1 MRDVTGSEAS
11 EARESDATNSTATS
25 LPNKEIETDLTRR
38 KFLGAAMLAA
48 ASAGVAAAQEATK
61 PQRSPDHHLPNEQN
75 HGPQNAPLEAQNPS
89 AVWATETDS
98 GTVPPF
104 KYPFSMARKRIESGG
119 WTRQVTVRELP
130 VSKSIAGVEMRLT
143 AGGVRELHWHVSSEW
158 AIMLYGNARITAV
171 DVQGKSFVS
180 DVTVGDLWLFPPGVP
195 HSIQGLGPDG
205 CQFLLVFD
213 DGNFNEF
220 ETFLLTDWLTHTPK
234 EVLAKN
240 FGVSEAAFDKV
251 PKKELFIFQTGL
263 PEDLKKEESYASEG
277 AGPVPLRMDF
287 RTSEMKP
294 TKITAG
300 GEVKVIDAKNFPI
313 TTISAAIVK
322 LKPGGLREMHWHP
335 NADEWQ
341 YYISGKG
348 RMTIFAAGGRART
361 MDMQAGDVGYVQQ
374 SNPHYIENTG
384 DSELTFLEMFKTP
397 HYADISLSEWLA
409 HTPSLLVDQHLGVGQ
424 EMLKKIT
431 KEEVVVRPLLFER
444 DHGQ

>member
-11 EARESDATNSTATS
+11 GAGGIDAREEVSNAQ
-25 LPNKEIETDLTRR
+25 PKREVETDLTRR
-38 KFLGAAMLAA
+38 KFLGAAMFAA

-61 PQRSPDHHLPNEQN
+61 PQRSQDHHLPNEQN
-75 HGPQNAPLEAQNPS
+75 HGPQNAPLEAENPS

-104 KYPFSMARKRIESGG
+104 KYPFGMARKRIESGG
-119 WTRQVTVRELP
+119 WTRQVTARELP

-171 DVQGKSFVS
+171 DVSGKSFVS
-180 DVTVGDLWLFPPGVP
+180 DVGVGDLWLFPPGVP

-240 FGVSEAAFDKV
+240 FGVSESTFDKL
-251 PKKELFIFQTGL
+251 PQKELFIFQTGL
-263 PEDLKKEESYASEG
+263 PEELKKEESYVSEVTG
-277 AGPVPLRMDF
+277 SVPMRMDF
-287 RTSEMKP
+287 RTSDMKP
-294 TKITAG
+294 TKVTAG
-300 GEVKVIDAKNFPI
+300 GEVKIIDAKNFPI

-361 MDMQAGDVGYVQQ
+361 MDVQAGDVGYVQQ
-374 SNPHYIENTG
+374 SNPHYVENTG
-384 DSELTFLEMFKTP
+384 DTELMFLEMFKTP
-397 HYADISLSEWLA
+397 HYADISLAEWLA

-424 EMLKKIT
+424 EMVKKIA
-431 KEEVVVRPLLFER
+431 KEEVVARPL
-444 DHGQ
+444 